1 MEAWKLDKLSSLTK
15 EVKEL
20 HPILNSL
27 FSKDPT
33 ISRFEYTHGPNEM
46 GADFVLARPDPTFGE
61 ESYIGLIVKAGDIKQ
76 DFSDVS
82 RQIEECAVERFF
94 DNGKKKIYLNEI
106 WVICNGSISNNAE
119 KKIYENYK
127 SKNIKFIDLQKLALW
142 IDKHYSNFWDEISA
156 ELSDYFEKIIKEI
169 NQLESAHSITNN
181 IPILEIESKLI
192 EIKKKKFNNRNQI
205 RLKKESPLTLSQVL
219 KTENFIIIE
228 GGMGTGKSTLFRRYI
243 KSLAINDT
251 FQKER
256 ILPAL
261 IHFKDISDNILLGI
275 QQKIDFLNTIFTDTS
290 DVNKYI
296 FIDGLDEIQDNS
308 SFFGNISALRE
319 IVFNNKNTKIIFG
332 SRPVWDIEDEDI
344 LFKNLKRYSISPLS
358 TEQLYKVVEFTCS
371 ELNKSISDRLIR
383 DLNRSENTLL
393 RTLPKTPMSA
403 ILLARVLSSD
413 IKELPQ
419 TLPELYSKYVEL
431 SLGRWDVTRGLM
443 AEREYPII
451 AKFLGNLAIY
461 MLDNQL
467 HEIALSEIKDLL
479 KSYVSVREGLPSA
492 DELLS
497 KILQRTEIVNINKS
511 KQTFMFRHKSFTE
524 YLYALSKK
532 DEFGKNAEIGNPFDV
547 YWLGV
552 EYFYLGLIQDCG
564 QRIKQLS
571 SLGKNIAESER
582 MLRAFNLS
590 DFMLA
595 AYQTEYTYIEDALYN
610 IYLDMTNLFY
620 QVKNKEIESPLSI
633 FPEFQLFT
641 IIVFMLK
648 EKYEYEYFKKALAD
662 IQIKC
667 QCDSSLDIEI
677 KYIMSFLIDVTR
689 YGLKENDVFSFLIDE
704 KLADL
709 PWVVKLGVKH
719 LAEGEKNKLPHLQKL
734 AKRILKS
741 TKNNVGLCNYLQNL
755 YEKPMMELPTPCPN
769 SPK

>member
-15 EVKEL
+15 EVQEL
-20 HPILNSL
+20 HPVLRSL

-33 ISRFEYTHGPNEM
+33 ISRFEYTHGVNEM

-94 DNGKKKIYLNEI
+94 DKAKKKIYLNEI
-106 WVICNGSISNNAE
+106 WVICNGNISNNAE

-127 SKNIKFIDLQKLALW
+127 SKNIKFVDLQKLASW
-142 IDKHYSNFWDEISA
+142 IDKHYSNFWDEVTA
-156 ELSDYFEKIIKEI
+156 ELSDYFGKVISEI
-169 NQLESAHSITNN
+169 SQLESAHSITNN
-181 IPILEIESKLI
+181 IPMLEIESKLI
-192 EIKKKKFNNRNQI
+192 EIKKKKFNSRL
-205 RLKKESPLTLSQVL
+205 RLKNESPLTLSQIL
-219 KTENFIIIE
+219 ETENFIIIE

-243 KSLAINDT
+243 KSLTINGA

-261 IHFKDISDNILLGI
+261 IHFKDISDNLLLGI
-275 QQKIDFLNTIFTDTS
+275 QQKIDFLNTIFPD
-290 DVNKYI
+290 DKEVNKYI

-308 SFFGNISALRE
+308 SFFNNVSSLRE
-319 IVFNNKNTKIIFG
+319 IVRNDKSIKIIFG
-332 SRPVWDIEDEDI
+332 SRPMWDIEDEDI
-344 LFKNLKRYSISPLS
+344 LFKNFKRYSISPLS
-358 TEQLYKVVEFTCS
+358 TEQLYKVIQFTCS
-371 ELNKSISDRLIR
+371 ELNKSVSDRLIR

-431 SLGRWDVTRGLM
+431 SLGRWDITRGLM

-451 AKFLGNLAIY
+451 AKFLANLANY

-467 HEIALSEIKDLL
+467 HEIALSEIKDQL
-479 KSYVSVREGLPSA
+479 KNYVTLREGLPSP

-497 KILQRTEIVNINKS
+497 KILQRTEIVNINKA
-511 KQTFMFRHKSFTE
+511 KQTFMFRHKSFAE

-532 DEFGKNAEIGNPFDV
+532 DEFGKNAEIRNPFDG

-564 QRIKQLS
+564 QRIKKLS
-571 SLGKNIAESER
+571 SLDDRIPESER
-582 MLRAFNLS
+582 MLRAFNLG

-595 AYQTEYTYIEDALYN
+595 AYQTEYTYIEDSLYN
-610 IYLDMTNLFY
+610 IYLDMTKLFH

-641 IIVFMLK
+641 IITFILK

-667 QCDSSLDIEI
+667 QCDSSLDIEA

-689 YGLKENDVFSFLIDE
+689 CGLNENDAFSFLTDE
-704 KLADL
+704 KLVDL

-719 LAEGEKNKLPHLQKL
+719 LAEGDKNKLPHLQKL
-734 AKRILKS
+734 AKRILKN
-741 TKNNVGLCNYLQNL
+741 TKNNVGLSKYLQNL
-755 YEKPMMELPTPCPN
+755 YEKPMVELPATCPN